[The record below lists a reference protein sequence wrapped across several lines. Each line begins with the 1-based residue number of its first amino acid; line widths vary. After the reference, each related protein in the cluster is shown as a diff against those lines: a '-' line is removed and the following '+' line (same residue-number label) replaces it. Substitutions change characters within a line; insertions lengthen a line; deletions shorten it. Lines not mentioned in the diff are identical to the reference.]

1 MRIIDNLKRGTTM
14 AITLDELLGRN
25 TQSAQQDS
33 VERFPSYEDFKARNS
48 VNQYPQANA
57 QQPVRY
63 NFDMAPAQA
72 PRSVESVRNYE
83 ASRPYVA
90 PQSSEYQTRDY
101 PFYDNLRQDRA
112 QYQPTQTVDYAQYA
126 QPAQR
131 VEQMPAPVQREDHH
145 DFYDFTAQ
153 DSERLS
159 DQELYERLAH
169 SNMQQGPVFEDRRS
183 AARTGLF
190 ARKAQRTQ
198 DMSEQKQRG
207 RLNTKGKII
216 LGVYLAVIALVAS
229 LIIVNATKINQGK
242 AVTPSSKVETVAQSA
257 NNTESFGIDSNYEVR
272 I

>member
-1 MRIIDNLKRGTTM
+1 M

-25 TQSAQQDS
+25 TQSAQQES
-33 VERFPSYEDFKARNS
+33 VERFPSYEDFKARNGA
-48 VNQYPQANA
+48 NQYPQANA
-57 QQPVRY
+57 QQNVRY

-101 PFYDNLRQDRA
+101 PFYDNLRQDRI
-112 QYQPTQTVDYAQYA
+112 QYQQPVQTVDYSVYA
-126 QPAQR
+126 QPVQR
-131 VEQMPAPVQREDHH
+131 VEQMPSQAPAQRQEHH

-159 DQELYERLAH
+159 DQELFERLAH
-169 SNMQQGPVFEDRRS
+169 TNMQQGPVFEEQRQQ
-183 AARTGLF
+183 ARTGLF

-216 LGVYLAVIALVAS
+216 LGVYIAVIALVAS

-242 AVTPSSKVETVAQSA
+242 AVTPTSKIEASVQSA
-257 NNTESFGIDSNYEVR
+257 NNTESLGIDSNYEVR

>member
-1 MRIIDNLKRGTTM
+1 M

-25 TQSAQQDS
+25 TQSAQQES
-33 VERFPSYEDFKARNS
+33 VERFPSYEDFKARNN

-57 QQPVRY
+57 QQNVRY

-101 PFYDNLRQDRA
+101 PFYDNLRQDRM
-112 QYQPTQTVDYAQYA
+112 QYQQPVQTVDYSAYA
-126 QPAQR
+126 QPVQR
-131 VEQMPAPVQREDHH
+131 VEQMPIQAPAQRQEHH

-159 DQELYERLAH
+159 DHELYERLAH
-169 SNMQQGPVFEDRRS
+169 TNMQQGPVFEEQS
-183 AARTGLF
+183 QQARAGLF

-216 LGVYLAVIALVAS
+216 LGVYIAVIALVAS

-242 AVTPSSKVETVAQSA
+242 AITPTSKIEASVQSA
-257 NNTESFGIDSNYEVR
+257 NNTESLGIDSNYEVR